1 MLVTII
7 SAEHS
12 LRSKWVREYFAS
24 KGDKVKVI
32 LVDKSS
38 VHSFFARI
46 DFSKQLRK
54 SLDALNPNLIYC
66 ETTIDFL
73 MRELKVYKNKNNNV
87 KLIFDVC
94 DDFNVDQKYLNQADH
109 ILCASESCRGYIHG
123 AQVLYPTNGQSC
135 LNTSPE
141 LSKEELFFCLIGN
154 KNIDMNFCV
163 SFLRECS
170 ILKKCTLH
178 ILGDWKLKESFI
190 QSVLSVGVNVVDH
203 KELDSQST
211 RQEVYD
217 QCHYGLNLMDFEG
230 INSESLEYMCGQVP
244 IINSIEG
251 DLSQFCKLWDIGKN
265 INKHNFKQV
274 VSIICAEDVN
284 AQLNRREHMRNLYK
298 TYFTKDKFFETLDE
312 LGGSL

>member
-24 KGDKVKVI
+24 KGDEVKVI

-54 SLDALNPNLIYC
+54 SLSEMHPDVIYC
-66 ETTIDFL
+66 EVTIDFL

-230 INSESLEYMCGQVP
+230 INSESLEYMCGQIP

>member
-24 KGDKVKVI
+24 KGDEVKVI

-230 INSESLEYMCGQVP
+230 INSESLEYMCGQIP

>member
-1 MLVTII
+1 MHPDV
-7 SAEHS
+7 
-12 LRSKWVREYFAS
+12 
-24 KGDKVKVI
+24 
-32 LVDKSS
+32 
-38 VHSFFARI
+38 
-46 DFSKQLRK
+46 
-54 SLDALNPNLIYC
+54 IYC
-66 ETTIDFL
+66 EAIIDFL

-109 ILCASESCRGYIHG
+109 ILCASESCRGLVHG
-123 AQVLYPTNGQSC
+123 AQLLYPTNGQSC

-190 QSVLSVGVNVVDH
+190 QNVLNVGVNVVDH
-203 KELDSQST
+203 KDLGSQST

-230 INSESLEYMCGQVP
+230 INSESLEYMCGQIP

-251 DLSQFCKLWDIGKN
+251 DLSQFCKLWDVGKN
-265 INKHNFKQV
+265 IDAQNYKIVASN
-274 VSIICAEDVN
+274 ICAESLDV
-284 AQLNRREHMRNLYK
+284 QLNRRLHMRNLYK

-312 LGGSL
+312 IGGSL